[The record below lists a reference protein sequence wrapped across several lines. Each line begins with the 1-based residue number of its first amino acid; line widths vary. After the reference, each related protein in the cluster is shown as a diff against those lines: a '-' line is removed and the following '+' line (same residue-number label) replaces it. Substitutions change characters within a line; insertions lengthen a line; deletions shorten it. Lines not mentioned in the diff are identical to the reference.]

1 MCGIPLVDPSVG
13 VFHLDSSTSKRR
25 GERNPRCVVCVVCG
39 VRCAVCG
46 VVYAVWYVLCDTC
59 CMVYAVWYFM
69 LIQVFLSFYSSPSS
83 SGTDVAQLP
92 DILTDGIRDHL
103 SSNPHF
109 VLLASPSF
117 MEPLQVE
124 SDVY

>member
-1 MCGIPLVDPSVG
+1 MTMCGIPLVDPSVG

-25 GERNPRCVVCVVCG
+25 GERTPTL
-39 VRCAVCG
+39 CAVCF
-46 VVYAVWYVLCDTC
+46 VLCAEC
-59 CMVYAVWYFM
+59 CVVDAVWYFM
-69 LIQVFLSFYSSPSS
+69 LIQLFLSFCSSPSS

-117 MEPLQVE
+117 MEPLKVCFC
-124 SDVY
+124 